1 MTDNDFL
8 LDESQIA
15 PPRTVRIDFDDGS
28 FALRSPVALK
38 PYARCIGEWIERW
51 ARETPDALAF
61 AERDESGEGWRK
73 LDYRALRQAVGAV
86 AQALLDMKLP
96 EGKPIAIL
104 SDNAIDHAVL
114 MLAAMHIG
122 RTACSLSS
130 AYSRMAKDPSRLHG
144 MLQALQPAL
153 IYASDAKVYGGAL
166 AGSGVEAVAVF
177 SRNADAHAG
186 ALPFAQLLQASETPA
201 VMQAYEAVLPD
212 THAKYL
218 LTSGSTGKPKVVIN
232 THRMLCANQQMMAQ
246 TWRFLGDD
254 GPLAAS
260 PPPPAGGSPAWGGP
274 APAHEKPVLVD
285 WLPWSHTF
293 GANHNLNMVLCHGG
307 ALYIDEGRP
316 APGLIEKTVRNL
328 REVKPTLLFNVP
340 RGFDMLLPFLEAD
353 DALAAEV
360 FSRLR
365 LAFYAAAALAPS
377 TWQRLEAVAKRVRP
391 ERPLWLTTSWGA
403 TETSP
408 AITSAHWKLDGAGCI
423 GAPLPGLELKFVP
436 NGQKL
441 EMRVKGVSVFPGYRH
456 APRETSEAFDE
467 EGYYRIGDAGYLAD
481 PEHAE
486 RGVIFNGRVA
496 EDFKLSSGTWVSVGT
511 LRVKLVSML
520 APHVQD
526 VVLTGHDSDEIGM
539 LVFPAPQAEP
549 QALAA
554 RIAEVLRTL
563 REEGAGSSQ
572 CPTRALVLAEPPSL
586 DAGEITDKGY
596 INQRAVLT
604 RRAVEVARLHAGAH
618 NDLQVIKL
626 RS

>member
-1 MTDNDFL
+1 MNDDDFL
-8 LDESQIA
+8 LDQSQIA

-28 FALRSPVALK
+28 FALRSPMALK
-38 PYARCIGEWIERW
+38 PYARCIGEWLERW

-61 AERDESGEGWRK
+61 AERDDSGEGWRK
-73 LDYRALRQAVGAV
+73 LDYRALREAVGGV
-86 AQALLDMKLP
+86 AQALLDLALP
-96 EGKPIAIL
+96 AAKPIVIL

-130 AYSRMAKDPSRLHG
+130 AYSRLARDPSRLHG

-153 IYASDAKVYGGAL
+153 IYASDARIYGGAL
-166 AGSGVEAVAVF
+166 AGCGVEAVTVF
-177 SRNADAHAG
+177 SRHADAHAG
-186 ALPFAQLLQASETPA
+186 ALPFAQLLQARETSA
-201 VMQAYEAVLPD
+201 VMQAYEAILPD

-246 TWRFLGDD
+246 TWRFL
-254 GPLAAS
+254 
-260 PPPPAGGSPAWGGP
+260 
-274 APAHEKPVLVD
+274 AHEKPVLVD

-293 GANHNLNMVLCHGG
+293 GGNHNLHMVLAHGG

-353 DALAAEV
+353 DALAREV

-377 TWQRLEAVAKRVRP
+377 TWQRLEAVARRVRP

-456 APRETSEAFDE
+456 APRETAEAFDE
-467 EGYYRIGDAGYLAD
+467 EGYYRIGDAGFLAD
-481 PEHAE
+481 PAE
-486 RGVIFNGRVA
+486 PSQGVIFNGRVA

-526 VVLTGHDSDEIGM
+526 VVLTGHDRDEIGM
-539 LVFPAPQAEP
+539 LVFASPQAASLAP
-549 QALAA
+549 QALAG
-554 RIAEVLRTL
+554 RIAEVLRRL
-563 REEGAGSSQ
+563 RSEGAGSSQ
-572 CPTRALVLAEPPSL
+572 CPACALVLSEPPSL

-596 INQRAVLT
+596 INQRAVLV
-604 RRAVEVARLHAGAH
+604 RRAAEVARLHAGADH
-618 NDLQVIKL
+618 DLQVIRL
-626 RS
+626 RD

>member
-1 MTDNDFL
+1 MTDFL
-8 LDESQIA
+8 LDDTLVA

-28 FALRSPVALK
+28 FVLRSPTALQ

-61 AERDESGEGWRK
+61 AERDETGEGWRK
-73 LDYRALRQAVGAV
+73 LDYRALRNAVGTV
-86 AQALLDMKLP
+86 AQGLLDLDLP
-96 EGKPIAIL
+96 ADKPVVIL

-130 AYSRMAKDPSRLHG
+130 AYSRMAKDPSRLHD
-144 MLQALQPAL
+144 MLRALQPAL
-153 IYASDAKVYGGAL
+153 VYASDATVYGASL
-166 AGSGVEAVAVF
+166 AGSGIEAVTVF
-177 SRNADAHAG
+177 SRHADTHPG
-186 ALPFAQLLQASETPA
+186 AMAFDALLGAKETPA
-201 VMQAYEAVLPD
+201 VMQAFAAVGPD

-246 TWRFLGDD
+246 TWRFL
-254 GPLAAS
+254 S
-260 PPPPAGGSPAWGGP
+260 Q
-274 APAHEKPVLVD
+274 EKPVLVD

-293 GANHNLNMVLCHGG
+293 GANHNLHMVLCHGG

-377 TWQRLEAVAKRVRP
+377 TWQRLEAVAQRVRP
-391 ERPLWLTTSWGA
+391 ARPLWLTTSWGA

-408 AITSAHWKLDGAGCI
+408 AITSAHWQLDGAGCI
-423 GAPLPGLELKFVP
+423 GAPLPGLELRFVP
-436 NGQKL
+436 NGEKL
-441 EMRVKGVSVFPGYRH
+441 EMRVKGVSVFPGYRD
-456 APRETSEAFDE
+456 APRETAEAFDA
-467 EGYYRIGDAGYLAD
+467 EGYYRIGDAGFPAN
-481 PEHAE
+481 PANPSQ
-486 RGVIFNGRVA
+486 GVIFNGRVA
-496 EDFKLSSGTWVSVGT
+496 EDFKLSTGTWVSVGT
-511 LRVKLVSML
+511 LRVKLVSLL

-526 VVLTGHDSDEIGM
+526 IVLTGHDRDAIGM
-539 LVFPAPQAEP
+539 LVFASPQGAALAP

-554 RIAEVLRTL
+554 RIADVLRAL
-563 REEGAGSSQ
+563 RDEGAGSSQ
-572 CPTRALVLAEPPSL
+572 CPACALVLAEPPSL

-604 RRAVEVARLHAGAH
+604 RRAAEVARLHASGAG
-618 NDLQVIKL
+618 DADVI
-626 RS
+626 RVT

>member
-1 MTDNDFL
+1 MTNDNFL

-28 FALRSPVALK
+28 FALRSPMALK

-86 AQALLDMKLP
+86 AQALLDLELP
-96 EGKPIAIL
+96 AGKPIVIL

-166 AGSGVEAVAVF
+166 AGCGVEAVAVF

-246 TWRFLGDD
+246 TWRFLTQ
-254 GPLAAS
+254 
-260 PPPPAGGSPAWGGP
+260 
-274 APAHEKPVLVD
+274 EKPVLVD

-441 EMRVKGVSVFPGYRH
+441 EMRVKGVSVFPAYRH
-456 APRETSEAFDE
+456 APRETAEAFDE

-481 PEHAE
+481 TDRPE
-486 RGVIFNGRVA
+486 RGVVFNGRVA

-520 APHVQD
+520 APHAQD
-526 VVLTGHDSDEIGM
+526 VVLTGHDGDEIGM
-539 LVFPAPQAEP
+539 LVFAAPQAAP
-549 QALAA
+549 QSLAA
-554 RIAEVLRTL
+554 RIADVLRTL
-563 REEGAGSSQ
+563 RDEGAGSSQ
-572 CPTRALVLAEPPSL
+572 CPTRALVLTEPPSL

-604 RRAVEVARLHAGAH
+604 RRAADVARLHAGAH
-618 NDLQVIKL
+618 HDLQVI
-626 RS
+626 RPGH

>member
-1 MTDNDFL
+1 MNDDFL

-28 FALRSPVALK
+28 FALRSPMALK

-73 LDYRALRQAVGAV
+73 LDYRALRQAVGTV
-86 AQALLDMKLP
+86 AQALLDLELP

-104 SDNAIDHAVL
+104 SDNSIDHAVL

-153 IYASDAKVYGGAL
+153 VYASDAKVYGGAL
-166 AGSGVEAVAVF
+166 AGCDVEAVAVF

-186 ALPFAQLLQASETPA
+186 ALPFARLLEASETPA
-201 VMQAYEAVLPD
+201 VMQAYQAVLPD

-246 TWRFLGDD
+246 TWRFLTQ
-254 GPLAAS
+254 
-260 PPPPAGGSPAWGGP
+260 
-274 APAHEKPVLVD
+274 EKPVLVD

-456 APRETSEAFDE
+456 APRETAEAFDD

-481 PEHAE
+481 ADRPE
-486 RGVIFNGRVA
+486 RGVVFNGRVA

-520 APHVQD
+520 APHAQD

-539 LVFPAPQAEP
+539 LVFAAPQAAP

-554 RIAEVLRTL
+554 RIADVLRTL
-563 REEGAGSSQ
+563 RDEGAGSSQ
-572 CPTRALVLAEPPSL
+572 CPTRALVLTEPPSL

-604 RRAVEVARLHAGAH
+604 RRAADVARLHAGAH
-618 NDLQVIKL
+618 HDLQVI
-626 RS
+626 RPGD

>member
-8 LDESQIA
+8 LDPSQIA
-15 PPRTVRIDFDDGS
+15 PPRTLRIDFDDGS
-28 FALRSPVALK
+28 FALRSPMALK
-38 PYARCIGEWIERW
+38 PYARCIGEWLERW
-51 ARETPDALAF
+51 ARETPEALAF
-61 AERDESGEGWRK
+61 AERDDSGEGWRK
-73 LDYRALRQAVGAV
+73 LDYRALREAVGAV
-86 AQALLDMKLP
+86 AQALLDLELP
-96 EGKPIAIL
+96 AEKPIVIL

-153 IYASDAKVYGGAL
+153 IYASDAKIYGGAL
-166 AGSGVEAVAVF
+166 AGCGVEAFTVF
-177 SRNADAHAG
+177 SRHADAHAG

-201 VMQAYEAVLPD
+201 VMQAYEAILPD

-246 TWRFLGDD
+246 TWRFLNK
-254 GPLAAS
+254 
-260 PPPPAGGSPAWGGP
+260 
-274 APAHEKPVLVD
+274 ETPVLVD

-293 GANHNLNMVLCHGG
+293 GGNHNLHMVLAHGG

-353 DALAAEV
+353 EALAREV

-377 TWQRLEAVAKRVRP
+377 TWQRLEAVAQRVRP

-456 APRETSEAFDE
+456 APRETAEAFDE
-467 EGYYRIGDAGYLAD
+467 EGYYRIGDAGFLAD
-481 PEHAE
+481 PTEPSQ
-486 RGVIFNGRVA
+486 GVIFNGRVA

-520 APHVQD
+520 APLVQD
-526 VVLTGHDSDEIGM
+526 VVLTGHDRDEIGM
-539 LVFPAPQAEP
+539 LVFAGPQAASLAPQTLAE
-549 QALAA
+549 
-554 RIAEVLRTL
+554 RIGEVLRTL
-563 REEGAGSSQ
+563 QAEGAGSSQ
-572 CPTRALVLAEPPSL
+572 CPTRALVLAEPPNL

-604 RRAVEVARLHAGAH
+604 RRAAEVARLHAGAH
-618 NDLQVIKL
+618 HDLQIIRL
-626 RS
+626 RD

>member
-1 MTDNDFL
+1 MTDDDFL

-28 FALRSPVALK
+28 FALRSPMALK
-38 PYARCIGEWIERW
+38 PYERCIGEWIERW

-86 AQALLDMKLP
+86 AQALLDLELP

-104 SDNAIDHAVL
+104 SDNSIDHAVL

-201 VMQAYEAVLPD
+201 VMQAYQAVLPD

-246 TWRFLGDD
+246 TWRFLTQ
-254 GPLAAS
+254 
-260 PPPPAGGSPAWGGP
+260 
-274 APAHEKPVLVD
+274 EKPVLVD

-340 RGFDMLLPFLEAD
+340 RGFDILLPFLEAD

-456 APRETSEAFDE
+456 APRETAEVFDD

-481 PEHAE
+481 ADRPE
-486 RGVIFNGRVA
+486 RGVVFNGRVA

-526 VVLTGHDSDEIGM
+526 VVLTGHDGDEIGM
-539 LVFPAPQAEP
+539 LVFAAPQAAP

-554 RIAEVLRTL
+554 RIADVLRTL
-563 REEGAGSSQ
+563 RDEGAGSSQ
-572 CPTRALVLAEPPSL
+572 CPTRALVLTEPPSL

-604 RRAVEVARLHAGAH
+604 RRAADVARLHAGAH
-618 NDLQVIKL
+618 HDLQVI
-626 RS
+626 RPRD

>member
-1 MTDNDFL
+1 MTDDDFL

-28 FALRSPVALK
+28 FALRSPAALK

-86 AQALLDMKLP
+86 AQALLDLNLP
-96 EGKPIAIL
+96 AGKPIAIL

-177 SRNADAHAG
+177 SRNAEAHAG

-201 VMQAYEAVLPD
+201 VIEAYEAVLPD

-246 TWRFLGDD
+246 TWRFLE
-254 GPLAAS
+254 
-260 PPPPAGGSPAWGGP
+260 
-274 APAHEKPVLVD
+274 HEKPVLVD

-377 TWQRLEAVAKRVRP
+377 TWQRLEAVAERVRP

-423 GAPLPGLELKFVP
+423 GSPLPGLELKFVP

-481 PEHAE
+481 PERAE
-486 RGVIFNGRVA
+486 RGVIFDGRVA

-520 APHVQD
+520 APHAQD
-526 VVLTGHDSDEIGM
+526 VVLTGHDRDEIGM
-539 LVFPAPQAEP
+539 LVFPSPQAAP
-549 QALAA
+549 QALAE
-554 RIAEVLRTL
+554 RIADVLRTL

-572 CPTRALVLAEPPSL
+572 CPTRALVLTEPPSL

-604 RRAVEVARLHAGAH
+604 RRAAEVARLHAGAH
-618 NDLQVIKL
+618 HDLQIIQL

>member
-1 MTDNDFL
+1 MTDDDFL

-28 FALRSPVALK
+28 FALRSPMALK

-86 AQALLDMKLP
+86 AQALLDLKMP
-96 EGKPIAIL
+96 AGKPIAIL
-104 SDNAIDHAVL
+104 SDNSIDHAVL

-153 IYASDAKVYGGAL
+153 VYASDAKVYGGAL
-166 AGSGVEAVAVF
+166 AGCGVEAVAVF

-186 ALPFAQLLQASETPA
+186 ALPFAQLLAASETPA
-201 VMQAYEAVLPD
+201 VMQAYKTVLPD

-246 TWRFLGDD
+246 TWRFLA
-254 GPLAAS
+254 L
-260 PPPPAGGSPAWGGP
+260 
-274 APAHEKPVLVD
+274 EKPVLVD

-353 DALAAEV
+353 DTVAAEV

-377 TWQRLEAVAKRVRP
+377 TWQRLEAVAQRVRP

-441 EMRVKGVSVFPGYRH
+441 EMRVKGVSVFPGYRN
-456 APRETSEAFDE
+456 APRETAEAFDE
-467 EGYYRIGDAGYLAD
+467 EGYYRIGDAGYLANAD
-481 PEHAE
+481 RPE

-520 APHVQD
+520 APHAQD

-539 LVFPAPQAEP
+539 LVFAAPQAAP
-549 QALAA
+549 QALAE
-554 RIAEVLRTL
+554 RIADVLRTL
-563 REEGAGSSQ
+563 RDEGAGSSQ
-572 CPTRALVLAEPPSL
+572 CPTRALVLSEPPSL

-596 INQRAVLT
+596 VNQRAVLT
-604 RRAVEVARLHAGAH
+604 RRAAEVARLHAGAH
-618 NDLQVIKL
+618 HDLQVIRL
-626 RS
+626 CA

>member
-1 MTDNDFL
+1 MTDFL
-8 LDESQIA
+8 QDENLVA
-15 PPRTVRIDFDDGS
+15 PPRTSRIDFDDGS
-28 FALRSPVALK
+28 FALRSPMALK

-61 AERDESGEGWRK
+61 AERDESGEAWRK

-86 AQALLDMKLP
+86 AQSLLDMNLP
-96 EGKPIAIL
+96 AGQPIVIL

-144 MLQALQPAL
+144 MLQALKPGL
-153 IYASDAKVYGGAL
+153 IYASDAKVYGGSL
-166 AGSGVEAVAVF
+166 AGCGVEAVTVF
-177 SRNADAHAG
+177 SRNADAHPG
-186 ALPFAQLLQASETPA
+186 ALAFERLLAAEETPA
-201 VMQAYEAVLPD
+201 VMQAFAQVLPD

-246 TWRFLGDD
+246 TWRFL
-254 GPLAAS
+254 S
-260 PPPPAGGSPAWGGP
+260 Q
-274 APAHEKPVLVD
+274 EKPVLVD

-293 GANHNLNMVLCHGG
+293 GANHNLHMVLCHGG
-307 ALYIDEGRP
+307 AMYIDEGRP

-377 TWQRLEAVAKRVRP
+377 TWQRLEAVAQRVRP
-391 ERPLWLTTSWGA
+391 TRPLWLTTSWGA

-436 NGQKL
+436 NAEKL
-441 EMRVKGVSVFPGYRH
+441 EMRVKGVSVFAGYRD
-456 APRETSEAFDE
+456 APRETAEAFDE
-467 EGYYRIGDAGYLAD
+467 EGYYRIGDAGFLAS
-481 PEHAE
+481 PGEPAH
-486 RGVIFNGRVA
+486 GVIFNGRVA
-496 EDFKLSSGTWVSVGT
+496 EDFKLSTGTWVSVGT
-511 LRVKLVSML
+511 LRVKLVSLL

-526 VVLTGHDSDEIGM
+526 VVLTGHDRDEIGM
-539 LVFPAPQAEP
+539 LVFASPQAASLSAE
-549 QALAA
+549 ALGE
-554 RIAEVLRTL
+554 RIAGVLRAL
-563 REEGAGSSQ
+563 RDEGAGSSQ
-572 CPTRALVLAEPPSL
+572 CPACALVLAEPPSL

-596 INQRAVLT
+596 INQRAVLA
-604 RRAVEVARLHAGAH
+604 RRAAEVARLHARAPGDA
-618 NDLQVIKL
+618 QVV
-626 RS
+626 RPG

>member
-1 MTDNDFL
+1 MTDDDFL

-73 LDYRALRQAVGAV
+73 LDYRALRHAVGAV
-86 AQALLDMKLP
+86 AQALLDLELP
-96 EGKPIAIL
+96 AGKPIAIL

-114 MLAAMHIG
+114 MLAAMHVG

-177 SRNADAHAG
+177 SRNADAHPG

-246 TWRFLGDD
+246 TWRFLE
-254 GPLAAS
+254 
-260 PPPPAGGSPAWGGP
+260 
-274 APAHEKPVLVD
+274 HEKPVLVD

-377 TWQRLEAVAKRVRP
+377 TWQRLEAVAERVRP

-423 GAPLPGLELKFVP
+423 GSPLPGLELKFVP

-456 APRETSEAFDE
+456 APRETAEAFDQ

-481 PEHAE
+481 PQRAE
-486 RGVIFNGRVA
+486 RGVIFDGRVA

-520 APHVQD
+520 APHAQD
-526 VVLTGHDSDEIGM
+526 VVLTGHDRDEIGM
-539 LVFPAPQAEP
+539 LVFPSPQAAP
-549 QALAA
+549 QALAE
-554 RIAEVLRTL
+554 RIADVLRTL
-563 REEGAGSSQ
+563 RGEGAGSSQ

-604 RRAVEVARLHAGAH
+604 RRAAEVARLHAGAH
-618 NDLQVIKL
+618 HDLQVIHL

>member
-1 MTDNDFL
+1 MTDFL
-8 LDESQIA
+8 QDENLVA
-15 PPRTVRIDFDDGS
+15 PPRTLRIDFDDGS
-28 FALRSPVALK
+28 FALRSPMALK

-61 AERDESGEGWRK
+61 AERDESGEAWRK

-86 AQALLDMKLP
+86 AQSLLDMNLP
-96 EGKPIAIL
+96 AGQPVVIL

-144 MLQALQPAL
+144 MLQALKPGL
-153 IYASDAKVYGGAL
+153 IYASDAKVYGGSL
-166 AGSGVEAVAVF
+166 AGCGVEAVTVF
-177 SRNADAHAG
+177 SRNADAHPG
-186 ALPFAQLLQASETPA
+186 ALAFERLLAAEETPA
-201 VMQAYEAVLPD
+201 VMQAFAQVLPD

-246 TWRFLGDD
+246 TWRFL
-254 GPLAAS
+254 S
-260 PPPPAGGSPAWGGP
+260 Q
-274 APAHEKPVLVD
+274 EKPVLVD

-293 GANHNLNMVLCHGG
+293 GANHNLHMVLCHGG
-307 ALYIDEGRP
+307 AMYIDEGRP

-377 TWQRLEAVAKRVRP
+377 TWQRLEAVAQRVRP
-391 ERPLWLTTSWGA
+391 TRPLWLTTSWGA

-436 NGQKL
+436 NAEKL
-441 EMRVKGVSVFPGYRH
+441 EMRVKGVSVFAGYRD
-456 APRETSEAFDE
+456 APRETAEAFDE
-467 EGYYRIGDAGYLAD
+467 EGYYRIGDAGFLAS
-481 PEHAE
+481 PGEPAH
-486 RGVIFNGRVA
+486 GVIFNGRVA
-496 EDFKLSSGTWVSVGT
+496 EDFKLSTGTWVSVGT
-511 LRVKLVSML
+511 LRVKLVSLL

-526 VVLTGHDSDEIGM
+526 VVLTGHDRDEIGM
-539 LVFPAPQAEP
+539 LVFASPQAASLSAE
-549 QALAA
+549 ALGE
-554 RIAEVLRTL
+554 RIAGVLRAL
-563 REEGAGSSQ
+563 RDEGAGSSQ
-572 CPTRALVLAEPPSL
+572 CPACALVLAEPPNL

-604 RRAVEVARLHAGAH
+604 RRAAEVARLHARAPGDA
-618 NDLQVIKL
+618 QVV
-626 RS
+626 RPG

>member
-1 MTDNDFL
+1 MTDFL
-8 LDESQIA
+8 LDESLIA

-28 FALRSPVALK
+28 FALRSPMALK
-38 PYARCIGEWIERW
+38 PYARCIGEWLERW

-61 AERDESGEGWRK
+61 AERDDTGEGWRK

-86 AQALLDMKLP
+86 AQALLDMNLP
-96 EGKPIAIL
+96 AGQPVVIL

-130 AYSRMAKDPSRLHG
+130 AYSRMTKDPSRLHG
-144 MLQALQPAL
+144 MLQALKPAL
-153 IYASDAKVYGGAL
+153 IYASDAKVYGGSL
-166 AGSGVEAVAVF
+166 DGCGVEAVTVF
-177 SRNADAHAG
+177 SRNADAHPG
-186 ALPFAQLLQASETPA
+186 AMAFDQMLAVNETPA
-201 VMQAYEAVLPD
+201 VMQAFAAVLPD

-246 TWRFLGDD
+246 TWRFL
-254 GPLAAS
+254 
-260 PPPPAGGSPAWGGP
+260 
-274 APAHEKPVLVD
+274 AHETPVLVD

-293 GANHNLNMVLCHGG
+293 GGNHNLHMVLCHGG

-340 RGFDMLLPFLEAD
+340 RGFDMLLPYLEAD

-377 TWQRLEAVAKRVRP
+377 TWQRLEAVATRVRP
-391 ERPLWLTTSWGA
+391 TRPLWLTTSWGA

-436 NGQKL
+436 NGEKL
-441 EMRVKGVSVFPGYRH
+441 EMRVKGVSVFPGYRD
-456 APRETSEAFDE
+456 APRETAQAFDE
-467 EGYYRIGDAGYLAD
+467 EGYYRIGDAGFLAN
-481 PEHAE
+481 PLEPAH
-486 RGVIFNGRVA
+486 GVIFNGRVA

-511 LRVKLVSML
+511 LRVKLVSLL
-520 APHVQD
+520 APHAQD
-526 VVLTGHDSDEIGM
+526 VVLTGHDRDEIGM
-539 LVFPAPQAEP
+539 LVFPSPQAATLSSE
-549 QALAA
+549 ALQE
-554 RIAEVLRTL
+554 RIAGVLHAL
-563 REEGAGSSQ
+563 RDEGAGSSQ
-572 CPTRALVLAEPPSL
+572 CPACALVLAEPPSL

-604 RRAVEVARLHAGAH
+604 RRAAEVARLHARTPG
-618 NDLQVIKL
+618 DMQVI
-626 RS
+626 RVGG

>member
-1 MTDNDFL
+1 MTEDDFL

-73 LDYRALRQAVGAV
+73 LDYRALRHAVGTV
-86 AQALLDMKLP
+86 AQALLDLQLP
-96 EGKPIAIL
+96 AGKPIAIL

-114 MLAAMHIG
+114 MLAAMHVG

-246 TWRFLGDD
+246 TWRFLE
-254 GPLAAS
+254 
-260 PPPPAGGSPAWGGP
+260 
-274 APAHEKPVLVD
+274 HEKPVLVD

-377 TWQRLEAVAKRVRP
+377 TWQRLEAVAERVRP

-423 GAPLPGLELKFVP
+423 GSPLPGLELKFVP

-456 APRETSEAFDE
+456 APRETAEAFDQ

-481 PEHAE
+481 PERAE
-486 RGVIFNGRVA
+486 RGVIFDGRVA

-520 APHVQD
+520 APHAQD
-526 VVLTGHDSDEIGM
+526 VVLTGHDRDEIGM
-539 LVFPAPQAEP
+539 LVFPSPQAAP
-549 QALAA
+549 QALAE
-554 RIAEVLRTL
+554 RIADVLRTL
-563 REEGAGSSQ
+563 REQGAGSSQ
-572 CPTRALVLAEPPSL
+572 CPARALVLTEPPSL

-604 RRAVEVARLHAGAH
+604 RRAAEVARLHAGAH
-618 NDLQVIKL
+618 HDLQIIQL

>member
-1 MTDNDFL
+1 MTDDNFL

-28 FALRSPVALK
+28 FALRSPMALK

-61 AERDESGEGWRK
+61 AERDESGESWRK

-86 AQALLDMKLP
+86 AQALLDLELP
-96 EGKPIAIL
+96 AGKPIAIL
-104 SDNAIDHAVL
+104 SDNAIDHVVL

-166 AGSGVEAVAVF
+166 AGCGVEAVAVF

-186 ALPFAQLLQASETPA
+186 ALPFAHLLQASETPA

-246 TWRFLGDD
+246 TWRFLTQ
-254 GPLAAS
+254 
-260 PPPPAGGSPAWGGP
+260 
-274 APAHEKPVLVD
+274 EKPVLVD

-340 RGFDMLLPFLEAD
+340 RGFDMLLPFLEAG

-436 NGQKL
+436 NGSKL

-456 APRETSEAFDE
+456 APRETAEAFDE
-467 EGYYRIGDAGYLAD
+467 EGYYRIGDAGFLAN
-481 PEHAE
+481 PAE
-486 RGVIFNGRVA
+486 PAQGVIFNGRVA

-526 VVLTGHDSDEIGM
+526 LVLTGHDRDEIGL
-539 LVFPAPQAEP
+539 LVFPGPQAAP
-549 QALAA
+549 QALAT
-554 RIAEVLRTL
+554 RIADVLRTL
-563 REEGAGSSQ
+563 RDEGAGSSQ
-572 CPTRALVLAEPPSL
+572 CPARALVLTEPPNL

-604 RRAVEVARLHAGAH
+604 RRAADVARLHAGAH
-618 NDLQVIKL
+618 HDLQVI
-626 RS
+626 RPRD

>member
-1 MTDNDFL
+1 MTDFL
-8 LDESQIA
+8 QDEDLIA

-28 FALRSPVALK
+28 FALRSPMALK

-51 ARETPDALAF
+51 AHETPDALAF
-61 AERDESGEGWRK
+61 AERDETGEGWRK
-73 LDYRALRQAVGAV
+73 LDYRALRHAVGAV
-86 AQALLDMKLP
+86 AQALLDMNLP
-96 EGKPIAIL
+96 QGQPVVIL

-144 MLQALQPAL
+144 MLQALKPGL
-153 IYASDAKVYGGAL
+153 IYASDAKVYGGSL
-166 AGSGVEAVAVF
+166 AGCGVEAVTVF
-177 SRNADAHAG
+177 SRNAEAHPG
-186 ALPFAQLLQASETPA
+186 AMAFERLLAAKETPA
-201 VMQAYEAVLPD
+201 VMQAFADVLPD

-218 LTSGSTGKPKVVIN
+218 LTSGSTGKPKIVIN

-246 TWRFLGDD
+246 TWRFLTRE
-254 GPLAAS
+254 A
-260 PPPPAGGSPAWGGP
+260 
-274 APAHEKPVLVD
+274 PVLVD

-377 TWQRLEAVAKRVRP
+377 TWQRLEAVAARVRP
-391 ERPLWLTTSWGA
+391 TRPLWLTTSWGA

-436 NGQKL
+436 NGEKL
-441 EMRVKGVSVFPGYRH
+441 EMRVKGVSVFPGYRD
-456 APRETSEAFDE
+456 APRETAQAFDE
-467 EGYYRIGDAGYLAD
+467 EGYYRIGDAGFLAN
-481 PEHAE
+481 PAQPAQ
-486 RGVIFNGRVA
+486 GVIFNGRVA

-511 LRVKLVSML
+511 LRVKLVSLL
-520 APHVQD
+520 APHAQD
-526 VVLTGHDSDEIGM
+526 VVLTGHDRDEIGM
-539 LVFPAPQAEP
+539 LVFPSPQGA
-549 QALAA
+549 ALAPDA
-554 RIAEVLRTL
+554 LRERIAGMLRAL
-563 REEGAGSSQ
+563 RDEGAGSSQ
-572 CPTRALVLAEPPSL
+572 CPACALVLAEPPSL

-604 RRAVEVARLHAGAH
+604 RRATDVARLHASGDA
-618 NDLQVIKL
+618 QVV
-626 RS
+626 RPG

>member
-1 MTDNDFL
+1 MNDDDFL

-28 FALRSPVALK
+28 FALRSPMALK
-38 PYARCIGEWIERW
+38 PYARCIGEWLERW
-51 ARETPDALAF
+51 ARETPEALAF
-61 AERDESGEGWRK
+61 AERDDSGEGWRK
-73 LDYRALRQAVGAV
+73 LDYRALREAVGGV
-86 AQALLDMKLP
+86 AQALLDLELP
-96 EGKPIAIL
+96 AEKPIVIL

-130 AYSRMAKDPSRLHG
+130 AYSRLARDPSRLHG

-153 IYASDAKVYGGAL
+153 IYASDARIYGGAL
-166 AGSGVEAVAVF
+166 AGCGVEAVTVF
-177 SRNADAHAG
+177 SRHADAHAG
-186 ALPFAQLLQASETPA
+186 ALPFAQLLQARETSA
-201 VMQAYEAVLPD
+201 VMQAYEAILPD

-246 TWRFLGDD
+246 TWRFL
-254 GPLAAS
+254 
-260 PPPPAGGSPAWGGP
+260 
-274 APAHEKPVLVD
+274 AHEKPVLVD

-293 GANHNLNMVLCHGG
+293 GGNHNLHMVLAHGG

-353 DALAAEV
+353 DALAREV

-377 TWQRLEAVAKRVRP
+377 TWQRLEAVARRVRP

-456 APRETSEAFDE
+456 APRETAEAFDE
-467 EGYYRIGDAGYLAD
+467 EGYYRIGDAGFLAD
-481 PEHAE
+481 PAE
-486 RGVIFNGRVA
+486 PSQGVIFNGRVA

-526 VVLTGHDSDEIGM
+526 VVLTGHDRDEIGM
-539 LVFPAPQAEP
+539 LVFASPQAASLAP
-549 QALAA
+549 QALAG

-563 REEGAGSSQ
+563 RSEGAGSSQ
-572 CPTRALVLAEPPSL
+572 CPACALVLSEPPSL

-596 INQRAVLT
+596 INQRAVLV
-604 RRAVEVARLHAGAH
+604 RRAAEVARLHAGADH
-618 NDLQVIKL
+618 DLQVIRL
-626 RS
+626 RD

>member
-1 MTDNDFL
+1 MTEDDFL

-73 LDYRALRQAVGAV
+73 LDYRALRHAVGTV
-86 AQALLDMKLP
+86 AQALLDLELP

-114 MLAAMHIG
+114 MLAAMHVG

-153 IYASDAKVYGGAL
+153 VYASDAKVYGGAL

-177 SRNADAHAG
+177 SRNADAHPG

-246 TWRFLGDD
+246 TWRFLE
-254 GPLAAS
+254 
-260 PPPPAGGSPAWGGP
+260 
-274 APAHEKPVLVD
+274 HERPVLVD

-377 TWQRLEAVAKRVRP
+377 TWQRLEAVAERVRP

-423 GAPLPGLELKFVP
+423 GSPLPGLELKFVP

-456 APRETSEAFDE
+456 APRETAEAFDQ

-481 PEHAE
+481 PERAE
-486 RGVIFNGRVA
+486 RGVIFDGRVA

-520 APHVQD
+520 APHAQD
-526 VVLTGHDSDEIGM
+526 VVLTGHDRDEIGM
-539 LVFPAPQAEP
+539 LVFPSPQAAP
-549 QALAA
+549 QALAE
-554 RIAEVLRTL
+554 RIADVLRTL
-563 REEGAGSSQ
+563 REQGAGSSQ
-572 CPTRALVLAEPPSL
+572 CPARALVLTEPPSL

-604 RRAVEVARLHAGAH
+604 RRAAEVARLHAGAH
-618 NDLQVIKL
+618 HDLQIIQL

>member
-1 MTDNDFL
+1 MNDDDFL
-8 LDESQIA
+8 LDQSQIA

-28 FALRSPVALK
+28 FALRSPMALK
-38 PYARCIGEWIERW
+38 PYARCIGEWLERW
-51 ARETPDALAF
+51 ARETPEALAF
-61 AERDESGEGWRK
+61 AERDDSGEGWRK
-73 LDYRALRQAVGAV
+73 LDYRALREAVGGV
-86 AQALLDMKLP
+86 AQALLDLELP
-96 EGKPIAIL
+96 AEKPIVIL

-130 AYSRMAKDPSRLHG
+130 AYSRLARDPSRLHG

-153 IYASDAKVYGGAL
+153 IYASDARIYGGAL
-166 AGSGVEAVAVF
+166 AGCGVEAVTVF
-177 SRNADAHAG
+177 SRHADAHAG
-186 ALPFAQLLQASETPA
+186 ALPFAQLLQARETSA
-201 VMQAYEAVLPD
+201 VMQAYEAILPD

-246 TWRFLGDD
+246 TWRFL
-254 GPLAAS
+254 
-260 PPPPAGGSPAWGGP
+260 
-274 APAHEKPVLVD
+274 AHEKPVLVD

-293 GANHNLNMVLCHGG
+293 GGNHNLHMVLAHGG

-353 DALAAEV
+353 DALAREV

-377 TWQRLEAVAKRVRP
+377 TWQRLEAVAQRVRP

-456 APRETSEAFDE
+456 APRETAEAFDE
-467 EGYYRIGDAGYLAD
+467 EGYYRIGDAGFLAN
-481 PEHAE
+481 PAE
-486 RGVIFNGRVA
+486 PSQGVIFNGRVA

-520 APHVQD
+520 APHAQD
-526 VVLTGHDSDEIGM
+526 VVLTGHDRDEIGM
-539 LVFPAPQAEP
+539 LVFPAPQAVPE
-549 QALAA
+549 ALTG
-554 RIAEVLRTL
+554 RIADVLRAL
-563 REEGAGSSQ
+563 RDEGAGSSQ
-572 CPTRALVLAEPPSL
+572 CPTRALVLAEPPNL

-604 RRAVEVARLHAGAH
+604 RRAAEVARLHAGAQP
-618 NDLQVIKL
+618 DPQVI
-626 RS
+626 RPRG